1 MKVLNRRYQLIGPDG
16 EDHLGVYYIATDLVN
31 QKEMVRIKLLN
42 QDYHTIDLV
51 NHYSDEFIKLVAI
64 EHENIMPDF
73 RFDIVSTVD
82 NKPCED
88 KRYFYVTGYYEQK
101 DLLIYHNLTDE
112 ERLFVLF
119 EICYAIQFLHFRGL
133 CYRYLTFDN
142 VLITR
147 DPDGFL
153 KVRVRDLASLYGY
166 LDQNNQQDEK
176 KLVTIAPE
184 ILIREKGT
192 RQSDLYSL
200 GVMAYY
206 LINGIDINQ
215 QSFQVTKHYSKI
227 TALQQLIESVTAYHG
242 QERLLTMAVFMQQ
255 LVEIF
260 PSNYPFKDKK
270 SYERLNFNVPLV
282 GRDKELDTVK
292 LQIANRLETMTG
304 TPGVLISGETGIGK
318 SRFLRELHY
327 TQRIIGVRAI
337 SIEIEKDYHGEHAV
351 FSEVIQEI
359 IKQCVIP
366 KPLIEKYGPEFV
378 KILPSLR
385 ELWGS
390 QPSEPL
396 YGEREILKLNNRIIS
411 FLLELAQSTKLF
423 LALDNVDE
431 LNENEFGVLE
441 SIMALNENLPLFLAV
456 SYNVLPHIKQQ
467 DLFHDTQFSA
477 YSHINLE
484 NYAID
489 EAALHLQRVLCMDKP
504 PLELAAKIVSEAS
517 GNPSYIE
524 AVIKDLFMRNFIY
537 IHESRFWFISG
548 EGYDNID
555 IPQSVDQATLSS
567 LSRFDEESMRIIEG
581 IAVYGK
587 PISKAMLLEM
597 SHVVADDF
605 DAKIGQLIELKI
617 LQIKFSDWGYT
628 YDFYNRNLAR
638 RVYAKMSIK
647 RKHQYHK
654 VAAQRLEAI
663 FLADGTYGETLVKH
677 LIAAKNPLKAINYA
691 IKLGDRMSS
700 LSIFRQALDFYQQ
713 ALNLLQELSEPLIK
727 AQVTKAI
734 ADIYFRT
741 GENRLAYDL
750 YHQLV
755 ALADS
760 ENMLEVKVDAV
771 LKLAEIMI
779 NRKHFDQIEGLFDEV
794 RELANQIGYRIGLLE
809 LGLSETRYYMALM
822 NTSAVEGI
830 ITRSLDLA
838 QRIQNSYYIGRF
850 LNIRG
855 ILEDILEQPDL
866 AFKSFLS
873 AAKYLEQ
880 TPGQT
885 DLSRVY
891 NNLGVIALSQ
901 MSDIGKARDY
911 FEKALGILEKS
922 NVIEGKS
929 TYLMNIGETYQLE
942 GDFEC
947 ALRYIHDAER
957 IAEDTTNIESLIN
970 VTMALIDCY
979 ISIKNYQEAYR
990 YIQKFEK
997 DYEPFAQASRDQGV
1011 NLFYFLCGVF
1021 YLRMRELMLAKAF
1034 LEKVAISEDFL
1045 PDNVSRY
1052 RYQLTRFVFDYIIS
1066 EKRNH
1071 CVIDFDK
1078 IEALQKDAKTPIER
1092 AYLKDVL
1099 LDMALDIGGF
1109 DYTGHSAK
1117 LLSVFISLPTEV
1129 NTDSQRIKHSIALA
1143 TLEKNDQAKRFEAL
1157 IQQYEN
1163 QLNSENKWLIH
1174 MMAGNAYY
1182 KEKDLF
1188 KALMHHLDALDII
1201 HELTMSLPVT
1211 LRAGYILNDA
1221 LRVRLYQ
1228 RIQSIKVFMG
1238 PINPKTTLSEIDYSN
1253 LTLET
1258 YFDLGD
1264 MDLVFENEG
1273 FQRSIQE
1280 AYNQR
1285 YHLQLSRA
1293 EDLLKFFKRDQAYNL
1308 QLILRYLTQL
1318 TLAQSGFVY
1327 AFNDYGECDEVF
1339 KSEENSTP
1347 IDIGTFI
1354 KQNYDVEEG
1363 LLIEHKRRLYS
1374 DRMMT
1379 SRKSIIC
1386 MPIFNA
1392 QDGDDPLMRRRY
1404 DEHDKGYHEVLGYL
1418 YLESDKLL
1426 NNINS
1431 TSFEAV
1437 KQMNNLLYVMLDN
1450 FKLKKAATMDK
1461 LTGVYLRK
1469 YIETEFNKE
1478 LTESRNRNHELS
1490 VIMADIDHF
1499 KTVNDT
1505 FGHRKGDEVLFR
1517 IGEIMKGAVRHG
1529 DYVGRYGGEEFIV
1542 ILPKTSSVD
1551 AYVVC
1556 EKIRQRVKSANLIG
1570 EDHPLTISLGLS
1582 TFPSMGQTD
1591 NELIERADQALYES
1605 KNMGRDRTTLYDNK
1619 IGSGNKRYDKLAGI
1633 LSGNV
1638 SNDARVIKAMIDLV
1652 DLISEKRTPQEKIE
1666 TALGIILDI
1675 TEGQEAVLVVGQR
1688 EKWSIFERRRGVEAL
1703 FETTTLSESLI
1714 DDFFK
1719 NEQDDY
1725 FIYWDDIEEIDRVTG
1740 MPNWKSYIVS
1750 PLVKNGE
1757 ELGMIVVRVLIKEK
1771 EFEFKHYNFVKH
1783 LTSVV
1788 ASIL

>member
-1 MKVLNRRYQLIGPDG
+1 MKILNRRYQLIAQDG
-16 EDHLGVYYIATDLVN
+16 EDHLGMYYIASDLVN
-31 QKEMVRIKLLN
+31 QKEMVRIKVLN
-42 QDYHTIDLV
+42 QDFHTIDIV
-51 NHYSDEFIKLVAI
+51 NYYSDEFINLVAI
-64 EHENIMPDF
+64 EHENIVPDL
-73 RFDIVSTVD
+73 RFDIISTVD
-82 NKPCED
+82 NKPSED
-88 KRYFYVTGYYEQK
+88 KRYFYVMGYYEQK

-119 EICYAIQFLHFRGL
+119 EICYGIQFLHFRGL

-142 VLITR
+142 ILITR
-147 DPDGFL
+147 DSEGQL
-153 KVRVRDLASLYGY
+153 RVQLRDLASLYGY
-166 LDQNNQQDEK
+166 LDHNNLQDEK

-184 ILIREKGT
+184 ILNREKGS
-192 RQSDLYSL
+192 RRSDLYSL
-200 GVMAYY
+200 GVVAYY
-206 LINGIDINQ
+206 LINGIDIAQ
-215 QSFQVTKHYSKI
+215 QSFAATKYYSKNL
-227 TALQQLIESVTAYHG
+227 TLQQLIESATAYHG
-242 QERLLTMAVFMQQ
+242 QERLQSMSMFMQK
-255 LVEIF
+255 LIEIF
-260 PSNYPFKDKK
+260 PGSYPFKDQK

-282 GRDKELDTVK
+282 GREKELNMVK
-292 LQIANRLETMTG
+292 TQIANRLETMTG
-304 TPGVLISGETGIGK
+304 SPGVLVSGESGIGK

-337 SIEIEKDYHGEHAV
+337 SIEIEKDYQGDHAV
-351 FSEVIQEI
+351 FADVIQEI

-366 KPLIEKYGPEFV
+366 KPLIEKYGSEFV
-378 KILPSLR
+378 KILPALR
-385 ELWGS
+385 ELWGA

-411 FLLELAQSTKLF
+411 FLLELAQSTKLV
-423 LALDNVDE
+423 LVLDNVDE
-431 LNENEFGVLE
+431 LNENEFTVLE
-441 SIMALNENLPLFLAV
+441 SIMTLNENLPLFLAL
-456 SYNVLPHIKQQ
+456 SYSAMPQDRQQ
-467 DLFHDTQFSA
+467 DLFQDIQFRLFSR
-477 YSHINLE
+477 ICLE

-489 EAALHLQRVLCMDKP
+489 EAALHLQRILCMDKP
-504 PLELAAKIVSEAS
+504 PLQLAAKIVSEAS

-524 AVIKDLFMRNFIY
+524 AVIKDLFMRDYIY
-537 IHESRFWFISG
+537 IHESRFWFISDD
-548 EGYDNID
+548 GYEHID

-567 LSRFDEESMRIIEG
+567 LSRFDEESMRIIEA

-587 PISKAMLLEM
+587 PISKAMLLEI
-597 SHVVADDF
+597 SGATIEAF
-605 DAKIGQLIELKI
+605 DSKIGQLIELKI

-638 RVYAKMSIK
+638 RVYANMNAK

-654 VAAQRLEAI
+654 IAARRLEI
-663 FLADGTYGETLVKH
+663 IYLADGTYGETLVKH
-677 LIAAKNPLKAINYA
+677 LVAAKNTLKAINYA

-700 LSIFRQALDFYQQ
+700 LSIFRQAIEFYNQ
-713 ALNLLQELSEPLIK
+713 ALVLLQDSPEPLLK

-760 ENMLEVKVDAV
+760 ENMLIVKVDAV

-779 NRKHFDQIEGLFDEV
+779 NRKHFDQIEGLFEDV
-794 RELANQIGYRIGLLE
+794 RQLANQIDYKVGLLE
-809 LGLSETRYYMALM
+809 LGLCETRYYMSLL

-830 ITRSLDLA
+830 INRSLDLSE
-838 QRIQNSYYIGRF
+838 RIESNYYIGRF

-855 ILEDILEQPDL
+855 ILEDIREQPDL

-880 TPGQT
+880 TPDKT
-885 DLSRVY
+885 DLSRAY
-891 NNLGVIALSQ
+891 NNLGVIALYQ
-901 MSDIGKARDY
+901 MSDIPKARDY
-911 FEKALGILEKS
+911 FEKALNMLEKG
-922 NVIEGKS
+922 NVVEGRS
-929 TYLMNIGETYQLE
+929 IYLMNIGETYQLE

-957 IAEDTTNIESLIN
+957 IAEDTTNIESLIS

-979 ISIKNYQEAYR
+979 INIKNYQEAYR

-1034 LEKVAISEDFL
+1034 LEKVALSEDFL
-1045 PDNVSRY
+1045 TDNVSRY
-1052 RYQLTRFVFDYIIS
+1052 RYRLTRFVFDYIIS
-1066 EKRNH
+1066 EKRNS
-1071 CVIDFDK
+1071 CSIDFDA
-1078 IEALQKDAKTPIER
+1078 IEQLRLDAKTPIEN
-1092 AYLKDVL
+1092 AYLKDAL
-1099 LDMALDIGGF
+1099 LDIALDIGGF
-1109 DYTGHSAK
+1109 DETTHSAQ
-1117 LLSVFISLPTEV
+1117 LMRVYMDLSAGAD
-1129 NTDSQRIKHSIALA
+1129 TDSQRIKHSIALA
-1143 TLEKNDQAKRFEAL
+1143 ALEKEGRAKRFETL
-1157 IQQYEN
+1157 IHQYEN

-1174 MMAGNAYY
+1174 MMAGNAYF

-1188 KALMHHLDALDII
+1188 KALLHHLDALDII
-1201 HELTMSLPVT
+1201 HELTMSLPAA
-1211 LRAGYILNDA
+1211 LRPGYILNDA
-1221 LRVRLYQ
+1221 LRMLLFQ
-1228 RIQSIKVFMG
+1228 RIQSIKAFMG
-1238 PINPKTTLSEIDYSN
+1238 QSN
-1253 LTLET
+1253 DKHPSGGKAVSSLTLET
-1258 YFDLGD
+1258 FFDLGD

-1280 AYNQR
+1280 AYSQR
-1285 YHLQLSRA
+1285 YQLKLSRA

-1318 TLAQSGFVY
+1318 TLAQNGFVFAY
-1327 AFNDYGECDEVF
+1327 NDYGECDEVF
-1339 KSEENSTP
+1339 KSDEQSTP
-1347 IDIGTFI
+1347 IDIATFI

-1363 LLIEHKRRLYS
+1363 VLIEHKRRLYS
-1374 DRMMT
+1374 DRMLA

-1386 MPIFNA
+1386 MPIYNA
-1392 QDGDDPLMRRRY
+1392 QDGDDPMMRRRY

-1426 NNINS
+1426 NNINRV
-1431 TSFEAV
+1431 SFEAV

-1542 ILPKTSSVD
+1542 ILPKTSSMD
-1551 AYVVC
+1551 AYAVS

-1570 EDHPLTISLGLS
+1570 EDHPLTISLGLA

-1605 KNMGRDRTTLYDNK
+1605 KNLGRDRTTLYDNK

-1652 DLISEKRTPQEKIE
+1652 DLISENRSPQEKIE
-1666 TALGIILDI
+1666 TALGTILDI
-1675 TEGQEAVLVVGQR
+1675 TEGQEAALVIGNR
-1688 EKWSIFERRRGVEAL
+1688 SDWKIYERRRGVEAL
-1703 FETTTLSESLI
+1703 FETTMLSESLI
-1714 DDFFK
+1714 NDFFK

-1725 FIYWDDIEEIDRVTG
+1725 FIYWDDISEIDRVTG

-1750 PLVKNGE
+1750 PLVKNGV